1 MATVDCGMHQTSVG
15 VLVML
20 CEDTIMRN
28 GEAEG
33 KRDFHLSSQLVESSR
48 SICTNPLDLAS
59 PKELP

>member
-20 CEDTIMRN
+20 CEDTIMRI

-33 KRDFHLSSQLVESSR
+33 KRDFLPIGRVESV
-48 SICTNPLDLAS
+48 DLYKS
-59 PKELP
+59 T